1 MIKKHKYIRSPKLLK
16 AVAELDCQSCGSG
29 YGTQAAHTNWGGGKG
44 RGIKAD
50 DNLIAALCQN
60 CHYEI
65 DQGKN
70 LTKEQRQELWLKAH
84 HRTVKILLETNKWA
98 LDVPVPRGES
108 WLSIEQP

>member
-1 MIKKHKYIRSPKLLK
+1 MFQKHQYIRSPKLLK

-29 YGTQAAHTNWGGGKG
+29 FGSQAAHTNWGGGKG

-50 DNLIAALCQN
+50 DNLVAALCQS

-70 LTKEQRQELWLKAH
+70 LTKKQRQELWLKAH

-98 LDVPVPRGES
+98 SNVPVPRGES
-108 WLSIEQP
+108 WLSTEQP